1 MSEQILDID
10 FSCTSFDSPG
20 CKCVPESVR
29 IRMNVS
35 FATKSLE
42 KRAKVVL
49 VGWLPSTSS
58 VNSEEQG
65 ARRFSSI
72 SIDVGM

>member
-1 MSEQILDID
+1 
-10 FSCTSFDSPG
+10 
-20 CKCVPESVR
+20 
-29 IRMNVS
+29 MNAS

-49 VGWLPSTSS
+49 VEWFPPTTS